1 MDERY
6 DHSSIEAKWQ
16 KRWEEEQCYKAEENS
31 TKKKQYVLDMY
42 PYPSGAGLH
51 VGHVE
56 GYTATDIYT
65 RYLRMKDFNV
75 LHPIGWD
82 AFGLPAENY
91 AIKTGIHPKKTT
103 EEAIKN
109 FTEQIKKL
117 GLSYDWSREIGT
129 HTPEYYRWTQWFFL
143 LLYKNNLAYKK
154 EAPVNWDPVDQTV
167 LANEQVLPDGT
178 AERSGAIVEKRNM
191 LQWFFKITDYAEA
204 LHQDLDLV
212 DWPESTITNQ
222 RNWIGKSEGAII
234 SFTLSA
240 SSVDEGIEVFTT
252 RPDTLFGAT
261 YMVLAPEHPL
271 IATLKSDIGNWN
283 EVEAYA
289 QAAAS
294 KSDIERSAEGKEK
307 SGVRLE
313 GVMARNPAAKEEIP
327 IFIADYVL
335 GHYGTGA
342 IMAVP
347 AHDERDWE
355 FAKKYNCEIR
365 EVIESAGGTIP
376 FTGHGVLKNSDT
388 FNGMESFEAKSAI
401 TESVGGEMKTTYRL
415 RDWLIGRQ
423 RYWGAPIPIVYDP
436 DGNAH
441 PVPEEHLPWLLPTD
455 VDFEPKG
462 YSPLSRSKELKE
474 RTEKLFGKG
483 WTPEVDTMDTFVCS
497 SWYFFRFVDPHNEEE
512 FASAEQMKKWLP
524 VDLYMG
530 GAEHTVLHLLY
541 ARFFTKVLHTLDFIS
556 FTEPFMKL
564 RHPGTI
570 LAEDGRKMSKSLNN
584 VINPN
589 DVVDAYGADTV
600 RMYEMFMGPLA
611 DMKPWSTK
619 NISGVWRFLE
629 RVWRLQATVGEEA
642 NTDAES
648 TLQFTIKKVG
658 DDIEAQKFNTA
669 VSQLMICLNAL
680 QSAPISHAQFST
692 FIRILAP
699 FAPHMTEELWERIEE
714 EGSIHSAQWPEYDAE
729 AFVSETTEYVIQ
741 VNGKVRG
748 TIVLAHEVGESEAI
762 EQAQALSNVATHLTD
777 KEIKRT
783 VFVEGR
789 LINFVVEGLDGHQT
803 K

>member
-1 MDERY
+1 MKNSY
-6 DHSSIEAKWQ
+6 DHSGVESKWQ
-16 KRWEEEQCYKAEENS
+16 QRWEEEQLYAADEDSEKE
-31 TKKKQYVLDMY
+31 KRYVLDMY

-65 RYLRMKDFNV
+65 RYLRMRGYNV

-91 AIKTGIHPKKTT
+91 AVKTGIHPKETT
-103 EEAIKN
+103 DSSIKN
-109 FTEQIKKL
+109 FIEQIKRL

-129 HTPEYYRWTQWFFL
+129 HTPEYYKWTQWFFL

-154 EAPVNWDPVDQTV
+154 DAPVNWDPIDQTV
-167 LANEQVLPDGT
+167 LANEQVLADGT
-178 AERSGAIVEKRNM
+178 AERSGAVVEKRNM
-191 LQWFFKITDYAEA
+191 MQWFFKITDYAEA
-204 LHQDLDLV
+204 LDADLDLV

-222 RNWIGKSEGAII
+222 RNWIGKSEGAELQFPIVGKETEVI
-234 SFTLSA
+234 T
-240 SSVDEGIEVFTT
+240 VFTT
-252 RPDTLFGAT
+252 RPDTLYGAT
-261 YMVLAPEHPL
+261 YMVMAPEHPL
-271 IATLKSDIGNWN
+271 LDLLKGDITNWN
-283 EVEAYA
+283 EVAAYVKES
-289 QAAAS
+289 AS

-313 GVMARNPAAKEEIP
+313 GVMAINPATKEEIP

-355 FAKKYNCEIR
+355 FAKKYNCAIR
-365 EVIESAGGTIP
+365 EVIERTDAPAP
-376 FTGHGVLKNSDT
+376 FTGNGILKNSGT
-388 FNGMESFEAKSAI
+388 CSGMESLQAKSAI
-401 TESVGGEMKTTYRL
+401 TEMVGGHMKTTYRL

-436 DGNAH
+436 EGNPH
-441 PVPEEHLPWLLPTD
+441 PIPEEHLPWLLPTD

-462 YSPLSRSKELKE
+462 YSPLSRSKELHA
-474 RTEKLFGKG
+474 RTEKIFGTG

-497 SWYFFRFVDPHNEEE
+497 SWYFFRFADPHNEQA
-512 FASAEQMKKWLP
+512 FASAEQIKKWLP
-524 VDLYMG
+524 VDLYVG

-541 ARFFTKVLHTLDFIS
+541 ARFFTKVLHTLGYIS
-556 FTEPFMKL
+556 FSEPFLKL

-584 VINPN
+584 VVNPN
-589 DVVDAYGADTV
+589 DVVDQYGADAV

-611 DMKPWSTK
+611 DMKPWSTQ
-619 NISGVWRFLE
+619 NISGVRRFLE
-629 RVWRLQATVGEEA
+629 KVWRLQASVGDEA
-642 NTDAES
+642 NATADS
-648 TLQFTIKKVG
+648 VLHYTVKKVG
-658 DDIEAQKFNTA
+658 DDIESQKFNTA
-669 VSQLMICLNAL
+669 ISQLMICLNAL
-680 QSAPISHAQFST
+680 QSAPLSRAQWST

-699 FAPHMTEELWERIEE
+699 FAPHMTEELWEKIGE
-714 EGSIHSAQWPEYDAE
+714 EGSIHSAPWPQYDAD
-729 AFVSETTEYVIQ
+729 AFAQESAPYAVQ

-748 TIVLAHEVGESEAI
+748 TITLKSGVSEQEAI
-762 EQAQALSNVATHLTD
+762 EQAKAVSNVAAYLNG

-783 VFVEGR
+783 VFVAGR
-789 LINFVVEGLDGHQT
+789 LINFVV
-803 K
+803 